1 MGTTRT
7 EIGGEVERE
16 GVPTKFRQTETEQ
29 MWNKPMRPSVRN
41 NQGQIKIHGIWQ
53 EFVLRPHFFR
63 PLRNNLGFN

>member
-7 EIGGEVERE
+7 EIGGEIKSE

-41 NQGQIKIHGIWQ
+41 NQG
-53 EFVLRPHFFR
+53 
-63 PLRNNLGFN
+63 